1 MADFLGDTSSI
12 WVELD
17 ANGRVG
23 FKTKTLSVTLDGIA
37 TDIIFSDYRD
47 KQLLVITQ
55 FQKIGTLLLV
65 TRNSGENLTG
75 TNEVYDVKTIS
86 GLDSENYQLVARY
99 LTEQLDLCKP
109 VLFSICLKDHSLK
122 TLKAIVKY
130 GTIDLNPF
138 LDPANESKTIKADID
153 LSELITLEDVMK
165 NMNLGPNG
173 ALMYCMEFLEKNL
186 FWLDKKLIDVQ
197 DHYFL
202 FDCPGQVCKQCA

>member
-1 MADFLGDTSSI
+1 MIVSYKFL
-12 WVELD
+12 
-17 ANGRVG
+17 
-23 FKTKTLSVTLDGIA
+23 
-37 TDIIFSDYRD
+37 
-47 KQLLVITQ
+47 Q
-55 FQKIGTLLLV
+55 
-65 TRNSGENLTG
+65 
-75 TNEVYDVKTIS
+75 
-86 GLDSENYQLVARY
+86 
-99 LTEQLDLCKP
+99 
-109 VLFSICLKDHSLK
+109 
-122 TLKAIVKY
+122 Y

-153 LSELITLEDVMK
+153 ISELITLEDVMK